1 MKRPVAFLAVALT
14 IVGSIALAEKMDPR
28 RPKDFVVGLPKGNWP
43 TTRMDVKRQ
52 AMTDL
57 ALPRTLKKEWSRA
70 SGAAG
75 LESSPLVNDKGE
87 IVIVNARG
95 ELIWLDDKG
104 GELAH
109 VPLGTGPSG
118 APTLLADGTVVVV
131 STSGEAVGAT
141 KTGVRFRTRLGGATG
156 GGPAPLP
163 LEDGGVVA
171 ATASE
176 LDVLDAHDGS
186 VRAKTLLPE
195 SMSGGALLAAGG
207 KVIAVAAS
215 GVVYGWSPGRDA
227 TRLGSFGGQVD
238 GGATVYDDHTL
249 VAVVDVT
256 RIVTLDIDRGVPVPR
271 TAPIVGFY
279 LGPVAVRGKTI
290 YAMLETQVQTFVV
303 AIDGAGNEILRAAV
317 SSPVSTTASD
327 GGALTVVPH
336 SGVIVDPKGT
346 VAYATPDG
354 QFGIVDP
361 SGVVSVAQ
369 ENGLPS
375 VPCLRIGTR
384 ARSSAVQGLLPA
396 APGVLVVACESG
408 TIAKYSGGG

>member
-1 MKRPVAFLAVALT
+1 MKRPIVFFALALT

-28 RPKDFVVGLPKGNWP
+28 RPKDFTVGLPKGSWP
-43 TTRMDVKRQ
+43 TARMDVRRR

-75 LESSPLVNDKGE
+75 LETSPLVDEKGE

-109 VPLGTGPSG
+109 VPLGGAAGP
-118 APTLLADGTVVVV
+118 PTLLADGTVVIV
-131 STSGEAVGAT
+131 STSGEAVGAQ

-176 LDVLDAHDGS
+176 LDVLDGHDGS
-186 VRAKTLLPE
+186 VRARTLLPE
-195 SMSGGALLAAGG
+195 SMSGGALLAAAG
-207 KVIAVAAS
+207 KVIAIAAS
-215 GVVYGWSPGRDA
+215 GVVYGWVPGRDA

-303 AIDGAGNEILRAAV
+303 AIDGAGQEILRAAV
-317 SSPVSTTASD
+317 SAPVVTTSGD
-327 GGALTVVPH
+327 GGVVTVLPH
-336 SGVIVDPKGT
+336 AGVIVDAKGT

-354 QFGIVDP
+354 QTGIVDP
-361 SGVVSVAQ
+361 AGVVSPA
-369 ENGLPS
+369 PD

-396 APGVLVVACESG
+396 AAGVLIVACESG
-408 TIAKYSGGG
+408 TIARYSGGG